1 MRAMFELD
9 HVVYFTKKAP
19 IDIARDITIE
29 GIHPV
34 VGGRHLQWGTFNAVF
49 YTKDSYIEWLAVENL
64 DIAKK
69 NSQPLVQ
76 QLLYDIEDGEGYKAL
91 CLRSDNLE
99 ESNRYI
105 QKLGYRTT
113 GIIPAERKM
122 ADGQIIR
129 WKMLFIKHQLGDS
142 LPYPFFIEWEDS
154 FEERQKMLKADGTIQ
169 KDNEELRIERC
180 IFNVKDV
187 QQKLIQWSRL
197 LSLPTTGN
205 TLRLKNTIFAFQK
218 LQEGKERLHTIDIG
232 KV

>member
-1 MRAMFELD
+1 MFELD

-19 IDIARDITIE
+19 IDIARDVAIE

-76 QLLYDIEDGEGYKAL
+76 QLLYDIDDGEGYKAL
-91 CLRSDNLE
+91 CLRSENLE
-99 ESNRYI
+99 ESNRYF

-113 GIIPAERKM
+113 GIIPAERKT
-122 ADGQIIR
+122 ADGQTIR

-142 LPYPFFIEWEDS
+142 LPYPFFIEWEHS

-197 LSLPTTGN
+197 LSLPITGN

>member
-1 MRAMFELD
+1 MFELD

-142 LPYPFFIEWEDS
+142 LPYPFFIEWEHS